1 MNDQEAI
8 NVNTVDMFSNE
19 KRPFEERKKI
29 FETTSNMLLLYFPLQ
44 LLYQNTGGLER
55 LKNIGRLNDFLLQM
69 ESYINNLS
77 DIEYACYLLLKM
89 CFNHHSNI
97 HQKQIVNENIKDLVI
112 KAIEREYEISKE
124 GKDWFRENIS

>member
-8 NVNTVDMFSNE
+8 NVNTFDMLSNE
-19 KRPFEERKKI
+19 KRPFEARKKI
-29 FETTSNMLLLYFPLQ
+29 FETSANMLLLYFPLQ
-44 LLYQNTGGLER
+44 LLYQNTGGLEK
-55 LKNIGRLNDFLLQM
+55 LKNIGRLSDFLLQM
-69 ESYINNLS
+69 EAYIKNLS
-77 DIEYACYLLLKM
+77 DLENACYLLLKM

-97 HQKQIVNENIKDLVI
+97 HQEQTINEKVKDLVI

>member
-8 NVNTVDMFSNE
+8 NVNTVDMLSNE

-29 FETTSNMLLLYFPLQ
+29 FETSANMLLLYFPLQ

-97 HQKQIVNENIKDLVI
+97 HQEQIVNENIKDLVI